1 MNLVLGDGEM
11 KDLIV
16 MMGILPMLT
25 VFIMQFAADFK
36 SGEELE
42 TVRSMVYSA
51 KETARME
58 GGFSDGLKR
67 SLARDIEGRLGLDA
81 GSVSVEAD
89 KGAGSVGRYDEN
101 SRIDFTVRVKLPGAM
116 AGARF
121 MGIGDDEN
129 VITYVI
135 DSYTT
140 SEYLGGY

>member
-1 MNLVLGDGEM
+1 M
-11 KDLIV
+11 KQLIV
-16 MMGILPMLT
+16 MMGILPLLM
-25 VFIMQFAADFK
+25 VFVMQFAADFK

-58 GGFSDGLKR
+58 GGFSAELKR
-67 SLARDIEGRLGLDA
+67 DLAQDIEGRLGLEA
-81 GSVSVEAD
+81 GSVSVEAAQA
-89 KGAGSVGRYDEN
+89 AGSVGRYDED
-101 SRIDFTVRVKLPGAM
+101 SRIDFTVRVRLPGAM

-121 MGIGDDEN
+121 MGIGEEEN
-129 VITYVI
+129 AITYVI

>member
-1 MNLVLGDGEM
+1 M
-11 KDLIV
+11 KQLIV
-16 MMGILPMLT
+16 MMGILPLLT
-25 VFIMQFAADFK
+25 VFVMQFAADFK

-58 GGFSDGLKR
+58 GGFSEDLKR
-67 SLARDIEGRLGLDA
+67 ELARDIEGRLGLEA
-81 GSVSVEAD
+81 GSVSVEAAQP
-89 KGAGSVGRYDEN
+89 AGSVGRYDED
-101 SRIDFTVRVKLPGAM
+101 SRIDFTVRVRLPGAM
-116 AGARF
+116 AGVRF
-121 MGIGDDEN
+121 MGIGEEEN